1 MERQH
6 TGGTRLR
13 CDGAAPLEH
22 RRRITSAPA
31 RSLQS
36 ARPMASRRSA
46 GEHAIE
52 MRGIAKAR
60 GKDNIDEG
68 KCRRRRSVNI
78 AKALKPAFYKV
89 LGERLSRV
97 LERLLEVSP
106 RQAERSGD
114 AAEIELGIAEAPG
127 GLRQDR
133 PHQSSLH
140 STLRNEFLRLQRS
153 ARAFTTAA

>member
-1 MERQH
+1 M
-6 TGGTRLR
+6 
-13 CDGAAPLEH
+13 AA
-22 RRRITSAPA
+22 RGR
-31 RSLQS
+31 
-36 ARPMASRRSA
+36 A

-68 KCRRRRSVNI
+68 KCRRLGSVNI
-78 AKALKPAFYKV
+78 AKAVKPAFYKV

-140 STLRNEFLRLQRS
+140 PRFATSFCGFSGRPERLRPPLSGQCGWRS
-153 ARAFTTAA
+153 